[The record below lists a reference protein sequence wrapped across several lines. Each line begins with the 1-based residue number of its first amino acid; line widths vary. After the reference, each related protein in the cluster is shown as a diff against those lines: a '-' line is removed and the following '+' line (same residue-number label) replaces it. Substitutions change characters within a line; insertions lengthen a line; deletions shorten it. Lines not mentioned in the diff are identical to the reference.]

1 MDESPQREDVTE
13 KLYPHCVPM
22 DDDVIVMSPDERKR
36 RLSRFARTPVYDQY
50 GQPKL
55 SSAIQAIDLLNK
67 MDNVYTLQPV
77 INQDNRAIYI
87 SVRSQE
93 SQELLDTVTGRLQ
106 EAMQFSTPDS
116 VTVED
121 TRE

>member
-36 RLSRFARTPVYDQY
+36 RLSRFAREVSFDTN
-50 GQPKL
+50 GQPKYTT
-55 SSAIQAIDLLNK
+55 AIQAIDLLNK
-67 MDNVYTLQPV
+67 MENVYTLQPV

-93 SQELLDTVTGRLQ
+93 SQDLLDTVTGRLQ
-106 EAMQFSTPDS
+106 EAMQFSTLDN
-116 VTVED
+116 VTVEGD
-121 TRE
+121 V